1 MSNHRQKF
9 QQRFSSKFSSSL
21 NIIARDFVLALF
33 EVRKNMIF
41 AKRIDSRHFEKI
53 DIEKSFQ
60 LIDKRKSTIRQFLKN
75 AKVLQFSK
83 NFTQKQIINHIFKRQ
98 NDFAI

>member
-1 MSNHRQKF
+1 
-9 QQRFSSKFSSSL
+9 
-21 NIIARDFVLALF
+21 
-33 EVRKNMIF
+33 MIF
-41 AKRIDSRHFEKI
+41 AKKIDFRHFEKI

-60 LIDKRKSTIRQFLKN
+60 LTDKRKSATRQFLKN
-75 AKVLQFSK
+75 AKILQLSK